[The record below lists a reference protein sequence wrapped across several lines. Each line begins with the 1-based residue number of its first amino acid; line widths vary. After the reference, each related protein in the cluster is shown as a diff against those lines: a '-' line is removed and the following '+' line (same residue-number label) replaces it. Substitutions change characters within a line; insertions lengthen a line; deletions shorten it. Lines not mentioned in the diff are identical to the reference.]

1 LKIEIPPLSE
11 KRRKEPVKLAKQM
24 AEETKVHIRN
34 IRREFIEKIRGME
47 KNKEITEDDRRRGE
61 EQIQKITDKYNEE
74 VEKAFK
80 DKEKEILEG

>member
-1 LKIEIPPLSE
+1 
-11 KRRKEPVKLAKQM
+11 
-24 AEETKVHIRN
+24 
-34 IRREFIEKIRGME
+34 ME